1 MTNEWKAYYRALERR
16 LECPKAAREEFL
28 SETRRAAENFME
40 ENPEAGFSDVERFLG
55 QPEELARTYNETL
68 GAEVTEKFRK
78 RKRLKWGLLWA
89 AVILIVAAAVVH
101 SVWLQNRHHD
111 IVVTEEKTITIYETE
126 EGGDK

>member
-16 LECPKAAREEFL
+16 LECPKARREEFL

-68 GAEVTEKFRK
+68 GAEVTEKFCRG
-78 RKRLKWGLLWA
+78 RRLRNILL
-89 AVILIVAAAVVH
+89 LAAAVVVVAA
-101 SVWLQNRHHD
+101 SVIYVAYLDRQHHNVHITSEET
-111 IVVTEEKTITIYETE
+111 IVIYETGE
-126 EGGDK
+126 N